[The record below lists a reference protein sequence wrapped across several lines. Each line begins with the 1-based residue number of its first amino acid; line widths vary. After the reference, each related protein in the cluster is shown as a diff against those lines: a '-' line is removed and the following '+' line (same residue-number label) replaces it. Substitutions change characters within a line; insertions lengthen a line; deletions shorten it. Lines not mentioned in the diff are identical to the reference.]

1 MFKQILDKLPLAT
14 ILLSYFFVCGGL
26 YLIGFWTTFNIDI
39 TNFVSITDIPKSFVL
54 PFVLSQGVFLLQTLT
69 NALSSSFHKDEEV
82 SEISKAKKTKSKLQ
96 RILYA
101 IFHWDTLFSLAVAF
115 IIYFSYRYKTNPIY
129 WSLSSLTVAFYLVYK
144 FTSLKYVKTKIPYF
158 ALRLYV
164 AYIICLL
171 PIFCFSTGKIL
182 SVNIYNNKDIMY
194 INTIS
199 DSSQSGNTSMNF
211 SKRDSSSLKLLGFL
225 GDKLI
230 ISSINNKKI
239 IFVNQSSFKT
249 VELTKE

>member
-54 PFVLSQGVFLLQTLT
+54 PFVLSQGVFLLQS
-69 NALSSSFHKDEEV
+69 LSNLLSASLHKDEEPT
-82 SEISKAKKTKSKLQ
+82 ENTNPKKAKTKWH
-96 RILYA
+96 RILLV
-101 IFHWDTLFSLAVAF
+101 FFSWDSLFSLAVLL
-115 IIYFSYRYKTNPIY
+115 IVSFSFKYKLNTLF
-129 WSLSSLTVAFYLVYK
+129 WGASSLTIAFYLIYK
-144 FTSLKYVKTKIPYF
+144 FTSSKFVRTKIPYPVV
-158 ALRLYV
+158 RLYI

-171 PIFCFSTGKIL
+171 PIFCFSTGKVL
-182 SVNIYNNKDIMY
+182 SVNIYNNKEIMY
-194 INTIS
+194 INAIS
-199 DSSQSGNTSMNF
+199 DSSQSGNTSINF
-211 SKRDSSSLKLLGFL
+211 SKRDSSSLKFLGFL